1 MKLGIEVQGIYIKI
15 ALATTGTT
23 TIRRGAYKGL
33 RAHVQQVRPDR
44 VRLRIIDE
52 HHQHLNGKSPSFWGG
67 WKLVGHIHNFESHG
81 PACGCRQRAKA
92 EAKAAREAAAAAE

>member
-33 RAHVQQVRPDR
+33 RAHTGTEFR
-44 VRLRIIDE
+44 
-52 HHQHLNGKSPSFWGG
+52 
-67 WKLVGHIHNFESHG
+67 
-81 PACGCRQRAKA
+81 
-92 EAKAAREAAAAAE
+92 